1 MRSHWMDQLYG
12 EIENAR
18 VFDYHNH
25 HLNTH
30 IVNVD
35 MINLAYIVAFST
47 QTLKDLQQISRMITT
62 NNIYSTSYLNTSKID
77 LLKKNLCPL
86 QTTMFV

>member
-1 MRSHWMDQLYG
+1 MDQLYG

-18 VFDYHNH
+18 VFDNHNL

-30 IVNVD
+30 VVNVD

-47 QTLKDLQQISRMITT
+47 ET
-62 NNIYSTSYLNTSKID
+62 N
-77 LLKKNLCPL
+77 
-86 QTTMFV
+86 

>member
-1 MRSHWMDQLYG
+1 MDQLYG

-30 IVNVD
+30 IVNVN
-35 MINLAYIVAFST
+35 MINLTYIVTFST
-47 QTLKDLQQISRMITT
+47 YNVKDLQQISRMINT
-62 NNIYSTSYLNTSKID
+62 NNIYSISHFNTSKID
-77 LLKKNLCPL
+77 LLKKNLCPF

>member
-47 QTLKDLQQISRMITT
+47 QRT
-62 NNIYSTSYLNTSKID
+62 
-77 LLKKNLCPL
+77 
-86 QTTMFV
+86 